1 MALYVNGDNVT
12 YFVCFGVKHIS
23 KVIKKIIC
31 NTIIMKNILRI
42 QANDSLI
49 SGYFCTGFAGFLL
62 KSINLWGYT
71 NIFSTTK
78 SGKNH
83 KIILKFFQ

>member
-49 SGYFCTGFAGFLL
+49 SGYFCTGFADFLS
-62 KSINLWGYT
+62 KSINL
-71 NIFSTTK
+71 
-78 SGKNH
+78 
-83 KIILKFFQ
+83 